1 MRLSQDTYCFLEK
14 VPVVL
19 LSKYVFTGNHEFLIF
34 HVVGGLREGTEITLL
49 ATEGN
54 IPCTCGCQCLL
65 HVSGRVPIR

>member
-14 VPVVL
+14 VTVVL
-19 LSKYVFTGNHEFLIF
+19 LSKYVFTGNNEFLIF
-34 HVVGGLREGTEITLL
+34 HMVGGLREGTEITLL